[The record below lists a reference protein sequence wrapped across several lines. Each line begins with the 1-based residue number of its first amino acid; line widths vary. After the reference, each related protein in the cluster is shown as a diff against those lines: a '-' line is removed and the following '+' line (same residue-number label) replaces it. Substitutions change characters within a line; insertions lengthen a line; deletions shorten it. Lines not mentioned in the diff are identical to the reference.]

1 MSTDIVNVTFSA
13 EIYLS
18 LYNNLPMRNIVQGSL
33 ITTFRCNAKCNM
45 CNIWQCPT
53 RPDEEIASSYYEK
66 LPAGLRI
73 NITGGEATIRKDI
86 DRIFEILYPKSS
98 LLELSTNGY
107 NTEKIVEL
115 ANKYPNI
122 LIRVSVEGLPQ
133 INDSKRGLHNGFDH
147 ALRTM
152 LELKKTKCRNIGFS
166 VVISPD
172 NYKDLVSLYELC
184 VALDVEL
191 GNSVVHNSW
200 YFHKEDNQI
209 VSEEALVQHEQFVKA
224 LLTSKRR
231 HMKDRLKDYARAY
244 FNRSIHRRLSG
255 DTSNYRPACGALTDF
270 FFIDPWGNV
279 SPCNGSGEEWII
291 GNIKEQSFEQIM
303 ASDKA
308 KEALDKVKNCKRNCT
323 FVVTERHDMVRRPWI
338 PVKWI
343 LKNKRR
349 IRRGEALCWE

>member
-1 MSTDIVNVTFSA
+1 MKNV
-13 EIYLS
+13 I
-18 LYNNLPMRNIVQGSL
+18 QGSL
-33 ITTFRCNAKCNM
+33 ITTFRCNAQCNM
-45 CNIWQCPT
+45 CNIWKFQTHPN
-53 RPDEEIASSYYEK
+53 EEIDASYYEN

-73 NITGGEATIRKDI
+73 NITGGEPTLRKDI
-86 DRIFEILYPKSS
+86 DRIFEILYPKSR

-122 LIRVSVEGLPQ
+122 LIRVSVEGLPKV
-133 INDSKRGLHNGFDH
+133 NDTKRGIKDGFDH

-152 LELKKTKCRNIGFS
+152 LELKKTKCKNIGFS

-172 NYKDLVSLYELC
+172 NYMDLLHLYDLC

-191 GNSVVHNSW
+191 GNSAVHNSW

-209 VSEEALVQHEQFVKA
+209 ESEKALEQHEKFVKA

-231 HMKDRLKDYARAY
+231 HLKDRLKDYGRAY
-244 FNRSIHRRLSG
+244 FNRSIHRRLRG
-255 DTSNYRPACGALTDF
+255 DTDEYRPPCGALSDF

-279 SPCNGSGEEWII
+279 TPCNGSSEEWKL
-291 GNIKEQSFEQIM
+291 GNIKEDSLENIL

-308 KEALDKVKNCKRNCT
+308 KEAMEKVRNCKRNCT
-323 FVVTERHDMVRRPWI
+323 FIVTERHDMVRRPWVPI
-338 PVKWI
+338 MWV
-343 LKNKRR
+343 LKNKWR
-349 IRRGEALCWE
+349 IRKGQDLCWE